1 VQFIQPNT
9 KLNEFSNT
17 IIDLFKQWFTMM
29 GLVFQYESTGNN
41 KTQAEVENKDSL
53 QFQTIHAIIDSLES
67 SVEHLIDMYAKIYTL
82 NKNKE
87 INTPADIDAVEFKWS
102 INSEVDGK
110 TADALI
116 KLVQE
121 QIISIPESRSLLYGT
136 SLD

>member
-1 VQFIQPNT
+1 
-9 KLNEFSNT
+9 
-17 IIDLFKQWFTMM
+17 MM

-67 SVEHLIDMYAKIYTL
+67 SVEHFIDMYAKIYTL